1 MWNVK
6 PNVLVLCFFIFVFC
20 PSLSFSS
27 QMGMQYV
34 SENTYRNTLG
44 PLFLFSPLDSPKLQL
59 ELGTGLLVSDKDWES
74 VSYRAQLEIPLLT
87 WFSLGFRGAHR
98 FQIPETFS
106 RTTFLGFVQVDS
118 PRLGPIAFRFLG
130 GWYKRFAFLER
141 ASVIPFAGSLNF
153 SQHDFALDIGLI
165 SYLTQNIHWQ
175 VKVATFDEL
184 EVYNLNHPFVESAFF
199 WVNPET
205 QGTWAATFRYQLSL
219 GFGRL
224 DRLSFGLSYTTPQSL
239 L

>member
-6 PNVLVLCFFIFVFC
+6 PNVLVLVFFIGVFC
-20 PSLSFSS
+20 SSLSFSS

-34 SENTYRNTLG
+34 SENTYRSTLG
-44 PLFLFSPLDSPKLQL
+44 PLFLFNPLDSPKVK
-59 ELGTGLLVSDKDWES
+59 LGIGAGLLFSDKDWES
-74 VSYRAQLEIPLLT
+74 MSYRAQFEIPLLT
-87 WFSLGFRGAHR
+87 WFSLGFRSAHR

-106 RTTFLGFVQVDS
+106 RTTFLGFIQLDS

-130 GWYKRFAFLER
+130 GWYKRFSFLER
-141 ASVIPFAGSLNF
+141 ASVIPFVGSLNF

-165 SYLTQNIHWQ
+165 SHLTQNIQGQ

-184 EVYNLNHPFVESAFF
+184 EVYNLNHPFVESAIAV
-199 WVNPET
+199 VNPET

-224 DRLSFGLSYTTPQSL
+224 DRLAFGLSYTTPQSFL
-239 L
+239 